1 MKIITKKQE
10 QEAQE
15 LIERKMRF
23 LAGEVYQRTLR
34 WAGNNDDAIPDRGRE
49 LRAMVE
55 AVLIVDDV
63 ISHYV

>member
-10 QEAQE
+10 QKQQE

-23 LAGEVYQRTLR
+23 LAGEVYHRTLR
-34 WAGNNDDAIPDRGRE
+34 WAGNNDDAVPDKGRE

-55 AVLIVDDV
+55 AIMVVDDV